1 MASLT
6 GPPALT
12 SVVLSLTTLLSL
24 SAPKVTPGAKLTLT
38 APHKSLSGF
47 TTEVTFTG
55 LDACARYYT
64 SLSRALDLT
73 GGPQSESW
81 TLSAVN
87 VLLPLT
93 KGKSLDE
100 YKASVFNNFLA
111 SVDGHLLGETYL
123 GSSEGSYADV
133 LVCGLIKAVK
143 DKGAEVQGENVIR
156 WYNTV
161 ASMLKYDLI
170 VEKKE
175 EKKEKVEGGKKD
187 KKAAAP
193 AAAAATPAAPLGS
206 LSPDSDDYK
215 QNGLLTH
222 LTSLSVASTTHT
234 HTAAFTSDEL
244 QNFAGSLGQHCK
256 NIFLKDKKHG
266 LFLVTAAHDADT
278 NTKALA
284 KSLGLTGANM
294 RMAPEDLLG
303 KHLDVKKGSVGPMCI
318 FADKD
323 KSVRFVFDATLLKH
337 DKVFSHPGR
346 NDWSTGM
353 APADLIKFVES
364 TGHEVTQI
372 EFGTKG
378 AAPATSPAGAF
389 DTANVAAKGG
399 KGGKQPKQQK
409 GGKQEPKKKG
419 ESQKKAK
426 KEGAADTLLALQ
438 YKKNEAFAEW
448 YSDVIVLSEMIH
460 YYNIS
465 GCYILRPWSFK
476 VWEKIQRW
484 FDAKMGPLGV
494 DPAYF
499 PMFVSK
505 SRLEKEKD
513 HVEGFAPEV
522 AWVTKSGD
530 GDLAEPIAI
539 RPTSETIM
547 YPAFKDW
554 ISSHRD
560 LPLKLNQ
567 WSNVVRWEFKNPTP
581 FLRTREFLW
590 QEGHT
595 AHATLEEADEMV
607 MQALELYRGVY
618 EDLLAIPV
626 IRGYK
631 TEKERFAGG
640 YMTTTCEAYVPTSG
654 RAIQGAT
661 SHNLG
666 QNFGK
671 MFDISFQ
678 DKDGKQAIPWQTSW
692 GITTRTIGVM
702 VMVHGDD
709 QGLVMPPAVSPLQV
723 VIVPIVSKKVSYDTL
738 GPYCEE
744 IQAKL
749 EAAGLRVKYDDRTIY
764 NPGWKFN
771 HWEQKGVPVRIE
783 VGPRDFDNKACR
795 VCYRYNGEKEDKSA
809 DDALA
814 PFLAGKMEE
823 IQKAMFEKVK
833 NERDDHLVKVHEW
846 KDFTPNLEKGNLILT
861 PWCGPEFQQEEE
873 EVKDKSKAE
882 GLERSG
888 GEEDERC
895 AVSVAGKTLCIPFDQ
910 PDLPEG
916 TKCFYTGKVAKCWVL
931 WGRSY

>member
-1 MASLT
+1 MATLS
-6 GPPALT
+6 GPPVLT
-12 SVVLSLTTLLSL
+12 SVILNLTTLLSFPPPTV
-24 SAPKVTPGAKLTLT
+24 SAGPKLTLT
-38 APHKSLSGF
+38 VPRSTLSGF
-47 TTEVTFTG
+47 TTSVTVTG
-55 LDACARYYT
+55 LDAVSRYYT

-73 GGPQSESW
+73 GNTQSESW
-81 TLSAVN
+81 TLSASN
-87 VLLPLT
+87 ALIPLT
-93 KGKSLDE
+93 KGKGLDE
-100 YKASVFNNFLA
+100 YKASVFA
-111 SVDGHLLGETYL
+111 SFVECLDTHLLKETYL
-123 GSSEGSYADV
+123 GTKEGSYADV
-133 LVCGLIKAVK
+133 VICGLVKAVK
-143 DKGAEVQGENVIR
+143 DKGGEVKGENVVR

-161 ASMLKYDLI
+161 ASMVKYELI
-170 VEKKE
+170 VEKKKD
-175 EKKEKVEGGKKD
+175 EKKAD
-187 KKAAAP
+187 KKAETAAAP
-193 AAAAATPAAPLGS
+193 AAAPAAPAAAVAPLGT
-206 LSPDSDDYK
+206 LSPDSDEYK
-215 QNGLLTH
+215 SNVLLTH
-222 LTSLSVASTTHT
+222 LTSLSITSTTST

-244 QNFAGSLGQHCK
+244 QQYAGSLGQHCK

-294 RMAPEDLLG
+294 RMAPEDSLG

-318 FADKD
+318 HSDKD
-323 KSVRFVFDATLLKH
+323 NSVKFVFDSTLLTC
-337 DKVFSHPGR
+337 DKIFSHPGR

-353 APADLIKFVES
+353 APVDLVKFVES

-372 EFGTKG
+372 EFGKKG
-378 AAPATSPAGAF
+378 EATQKKEVKA
-389 DTANVAAKGG
+389 DEEKGKKEG
-399 KGGKQPKQQK
+399 KQQKQKGGKQQ
-409 GGKQEPKKKG
+409 QEPKKKG

-426 KEGAADTLLALQ
+426 KEDAANTLLALQ
-438 YKKNEAFAEW
+438 YKKKEAFAEW

-484 FDAKMGPLGV
+484 FDSKMGPLGV
-494 DPAYF
+494 EPAYF
-499 PMFVSK
+499 PMFISK

-595 AHATLEEADEMV
+595 AHATYEEADEMV
-607 MQALELYRGVY
+607 MAALELYRGVY

-671 MFDISFQ
+671 MFEISFQ
-678 DKDGKQAIPWQTSW
+678 DKNGKPAIPWQTSW

-709 QGLVMPPAVSPLQV
+709 QGLVMPPAVSPVQV
-723 VIVPIVSKKVSYDTL
+723 VIVPIVSKKVSYETL
-738 GPYCEE
+738 SPYCEDMKN
-744 IQAKL
+744 KL
-749 EAAGLRVKYDDRTIY
+749 EAAGLRVQYDDRTIY

-795 VCYRYNGEKEDKSA
+795 VCYRYNGEKEDKSF
-809 DDALA
+809 DSELA
-814 PFLAGKMEE
+814 PFLSSKMDS

-833 NERDDHLVKVHEW
+833 KERDDHLVKVTEW

-861 PWCGPEFQQEEE
+861 PWCGPEFQEEE
-873 EVKDKSKAE
+873 EQVKEKSKAE

-895 AVSVAGKTLCIPFDQ
+895 AVSVAGKTLCIPFEQ
-910 PDLPEG
+910 PDLEEG